1 MHDFMLAKEIIDS
14 VLEII
19 KDKKLDKI
27 KSVSL
32 EIGNV
37 VLAHDG
43 FPEHAEEISLEN
55 LKFGLKGIA
64 KNTILKDATFEIKK
78 TDGSDWKITNIEV

>member
-1 MHDFMLAKEIIDS
+1 MHDFLLAKEIIDG
-14 VLEII
+14 LLRIAQE
-19 KDKKLDKI
+19 KKLERI
-27 KSVSL
+27 KRATV

-55 LKFGLKGIA
+55 LKFGLESIA
-64 KNTILKDATFEIKK
+64 QNTILKDTVFEIKK
-78 TDGSDWKITNIEV
+78 SEGHDWKITDIEV